1 MFYLI
6 GYHIIIAGESFRPLR
21 YFFRGFTMNHAYTI
35 SDAFV
40 TKCQEQGMISDEF
53 SRVYKFKMIV
63 GDFTLTC
70 ILNDDDQITLDLIK
84 GRAVIH
90 EGTFYPKSTNDFHFF
105 SGCLEMQIG
114 KIKRGIAIY

>member
-1 MFYLI
+1 M
-6 GYHIIIAGESFRPLR
+6 IIAGESFRPLR

-40 TKCQEQGMISDEF
+40 TKCQELGMISDEF
-53 SRVYKFKMIV
+53 SRVYKFKMIA
-63 GDFTLTC
+63 GDLTLTC
-70 ILNDDDQITLDLIK
+70 IHTDNPFDEITIEIIK
-84 GRAVIH
+84 GSARIH
-90 EGTFYPKSTNDFHFF
+90 KGSFYLKSTNDFHFF